1 MKGSE
6 KDRNTREAC
15 YVIGCFVFL
24 NTNVL
29 IICLRLKKL
38 RLAASRAGKEA
49 GVGCA

>member
-29 IICLRLKKL
+29 IICFAFKKAKTGGQQG
-38 RLAASRAGKEA
+38 R
-49 GVGCA
+49 